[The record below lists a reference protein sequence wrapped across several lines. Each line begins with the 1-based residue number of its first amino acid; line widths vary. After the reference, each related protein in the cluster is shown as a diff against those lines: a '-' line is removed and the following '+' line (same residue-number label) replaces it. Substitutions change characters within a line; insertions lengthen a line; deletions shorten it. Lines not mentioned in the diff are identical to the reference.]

1 MCVYACLH
9 VCRSMCVCVCVCV
22 CVYLMLYQKSSSIAS
37 TVLFCSFEEMS
48 LNQSQSL
55 KTFTAASLAWDFSAF
70 QGGN

>member
-9 VCRSMCVCVCVCV
+9 VCRSMCVCVCV
-22 CVYLMLYQKSSSIAS
+22 YLLLYEKSSSIAS